1 MHLNRKIQLINNYL
15 FYKFGD
21 IKDLK
26 TINYLEYDKYNIVK
40 GRWKSKQLLSLIVS

>member
-1 MHLNRKIQLINNYL
+1 MDLNRKMQLTNTYL

-26 TINYLEYDKYNIVK
+26 TINYPENDNYNIVK
-40 GRWKSKQLLSLIVS
+40 